1 MGRILLS
8 LVKFPWGLCNPF
20 AFNAK
25 LQHTGGKIRD
35 NTSILVFLLTR

>member
-20 AFNAK
+20 AFNAEM
-25 LQHTGGKIRD
+25 QHLGGKMRD
-35 NTSILVFLLTR
+35 NNGISLFLFDR